1 MLRMLNLSNVMGWG
15 SLDVDALE
23 KYILIANEFG
33 IDIEDV
39 KEDMSN
45 YEGNVLDINNW
56 FYSTISL
63 TFYSIMEGLGE
74 YVQDNI
80 EDEDVVD
87 FLLDKI
93 EELKDNF
100 SPFINYLDSWY
111 DNILDNIDLTQEV
124 DNIFNDIV
132 QEMYEDLEEAI

>member
-15 SLDVDALE
+15 SLDVDALK

-39 KEDMSN
+39 KEDMSS
-45 YEGNVLDINNW
+45 YEGDILDINNW

-111 DNILDNIDLTQEV
+111 NNILDNIDLTQEA